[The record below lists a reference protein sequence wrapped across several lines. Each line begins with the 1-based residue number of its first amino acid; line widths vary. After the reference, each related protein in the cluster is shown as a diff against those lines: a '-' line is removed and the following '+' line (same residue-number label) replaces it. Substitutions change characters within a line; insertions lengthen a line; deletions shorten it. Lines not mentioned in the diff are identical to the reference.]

1 MHVFFCKVY
10 VFARL
15 LKLLAIPFNLKVMI
29 NDKVIKHNM
38 YI

>member
-15 LKLLAIPFNLKVMI
+15 PKLLAIPFNFKVMI
-29 NDKVIKHNM
+29 NDEVIK